1 MSIGKFFERNLIIFL
16 LAINGYFLLSISNSL
31 KESAKYH
38 SDIRACAKMKA
49 FLNDKDL
56 SKFYQQEASAI
67 TGIEIKFISEYC
79 QKLIKKNLF

>member
-1 MSIGKFFERNLIIFL
+1 MGKFLEKNLSFVL
-16 LAINGYFLLSISNSL
+16 LAITGYFLFSISSSL
-31 KESAKYH
+31 QKTAEYH